1 MHLCADIHS
10 ICHNVDID
18 VSFSIYRRFIV
29 PMRNGELD
37 SKGALASII
46 KAEGT
51 IQSFKV
57 SSLPFQPKNP

>member
-1 MHLCADIHS
+1 
-10 ICHNVDID
+10 
-18 VSFSIYRRFIV
+18 
-29 PMRNGELD
+29 MRNGELD

-57 SSLPFQPKNP
+57 IFSFLLNKKSFSFETSAIIMNAHR